1 MLASRSARKNSS
13 RGLSRD
19 RDAATPYS
27 SHRRKKIHG
36 SLADTVE
43 ISTTQFD
50 GLACRKE
57 AGTGPT
63 IRKKMGGSKVDAR
76 RNNRE
81 LEDWLDFRMRLLH
94 YEKERCEEAR
104 HSGAESFRS
113 IQNAESK

>member
-1 MLASRSARKNSS
+1 MPAVRSSKNTS
-13 RGLSRD
+13 RGVARD
-19 RDAATPYS
+19 RDAAPLSRSNKGT
-27 SHRRKKIHG
+27 KIHG

-43 ISTTQFD
+43 ISTAQFD

-63 IRKKMGGSKVDAR
+63 IRTQIGESKVDVR

-81 LEDWLDFRMRLLH
+81 LEDWLNRRMKLLH
-94 YEKERCEEAR
+94 HEKERCEEAR
-104 HSGAESFRS
+104 HSGAESFRA

>member
-1 MLASRSARKNSS
+1 MPATRTARKNASRCFTRERDAHPPSSSS
-13 RGLSRD
+13 RR
-19 RDAATPYS
+19 AKANA
-27 SHRRKKIHG
+27 
-36 SLADTVE
+36 SLAHIAK

-63 IRKKMGGSKVDAR
+63 IRTQIGGSKVDVR

-81 LEDWLDFRMRLLH
+81 LEDWLDLRMRLLH
-94 YEKERCEEAR
+94 HEKERCEEAR
-104 HSGAESFRS
+104 HSGAESFRA